1 MSAPD
6 PESFGL
12 LAKVIAA
19 GTAVMAPIGW
29 LYTKLD
35 KKADKHA
42 VNNSIHEVKLEQTHQ
57 RDIQAKLFDKLEE
70 HAKADSDNFQRMF
83 TKMSDNHAELL
94 RELNRKQDR

>member
-1 MSAPD
+1 MSTPD

-19 GTAVMAPIGW
+19 GTALLAPVGW
-29 LYTKLD
+29 IYTKLD
-35 KKADKHA
+35 KKADKHT
-42 VNNSIHEVKLEQTHQ
+42 VNNHVQELKLEQTHQ

-70 HAKADSDNFQRMF
+70 HAKADSENFQRMF
-83 TKMSDNHAELL
+83 TKMSDNHSELL